1 MIRQGA
7 VWLALGLIALA
18 FIPAY
23 RTTFDLQ
30 WPNEYD
36 LYREMA
42 SARSLLQEGFGHD
55 PCYAGERIWY
65 NPLTHMALAALHR
78 ITGWSLPVTTVRG
91 GTYLNLLGPVAF
103 FLMAVVLLGRRRG
116 LLALVGYLF
125 CLGGSFPSWAA
136 ATYSPWLYPVNFAQ
150 GFFYLLILTLALWRW
165 PQPRLRWALL
175 TGLLLGITFL
185 AHTAPA
191 LLFGGVFAGYMVMRL
206 LQAPESWATLARRHL
221 PAALIL
227 AGGALLVAL
236 PFLLSIVGH
245 YGLHIR
251 NTSPNGYVPDFLGYR
266 HVPLMILRHLD
277 VPVLVAWLGL
287 VQLIRGRCP
296 PVARRILMPWL
307 ILSAAY
313 LFYSYVVV
321 GLAKLGLH
329 APMIV
334 PSFHALFYFKA
345 ALSLLFALG
354 VEQLARFLH
363 SKWGPYRLPGKAPG
377 LAILGGALALLMAL
391 LETPQYW
398 IRYDYNLARDEALMR
413 GAETNRMAVY
423 TWLEQ
428 HAGPGDVVL
437 ASDDLSLFG
446 IAPAGAKVVAV
457 DPYLSNPYVDVQQR
471 RLDRD
476 RMDVF
481 LAQGDGAAFADV
493 ASRYGVTYVMEE
505 PERPRPAPG
514 LQGDWLQEV
523 MLAGPLHLHRVL
535 AHQ

>member
-1 MIRQGA
+1 MARHWAG
-7 VWLALGLIALA
+7 WLAMGLIALA
-18 FIPAY
+18 FVPAY
-23 RTTFDLQ
+23 RATFDLQ

-65 NPLTHMALAALHR
+65 NPLTHLALAGLHR
-78 ITGWSLPVTTVRG
+78 LTGWTLPVTTVRG
-91 GTYLNLLGPVAF
+91 GVYLNLLGPIAF

-116 LLALVGYLF
+116 LLALIGYLF

-150 GFFYLLILTLALWRW
+150 GFFYMLILMLALWGW
-165 PQPRLRWALL
+165 PHTSLRWALL
-175 TGLLLGITFL
+175 AGLLWGTTFL

-191 LLFGGVFAGYMVMRL
+191 ILFGGVLACYVVSRV
-206 LQAPESWATLARRHL
+206 LQAPESWPTLARRHL
-221 PAALIL
+221 PALSL
-227 AGGALLVAL
+227 LGGGALLVTL
-236 PFLLSIVGH
+236 PFVLSIVGY

-251 NTSPNGYVPDFLGYR
+251 NPSPNGYVPDFLGYR

-277 VPVLVAWLGL
+277 VPVLVGWWGL

-296 PVARRILMPWL
+296 PVARRILLPWL

-313 LFYSYVVV
+313 LFYGYVVV
-321 GLAKLGLH
+321 GLSKLGVH
-329 APMIV
+329 APMMV

-354 VEQLARFLH
+354 VEQLARFLR
-363 SKWGPYRLPGKAPG
+363 SKWAHVRWPVAAPG
-377 LAILGGALALLMAL
+377 PALLGGALALLIAL
-391 LETPQYW
+391 LETPHYW

-413 GAETNRMAVY
+413 GAETNRIAVY

-457 DPYLSNPYVDVQQR
+457 DPYLSSPYVDVQQR
-471 RLDRD
+471 RTDRN
-476 RMDVF
+476 RMDVL
-481 LAQGDGAAFADV
+481 LAHGDGAAFEAL
-493 ASRYGVTYVMEE
+493 AARYGVTYVMEE
-505 PERPRPAPG
+505 PDRPRPAPG
-514 LQGDWLQEV
+514 LQGRCLEEV
-523 MLAGPLHLHRVL
+523 MVSGPLHLHRVL

>member
-1 MIRQGA
+1 MARHWAG
-7 VWLALGLIALA
+7 WLAVGLIALA
-18 FIPAY
+18 FVPAY
-23 RTTFDLQ
+23 RATCDLQ

-42 SARSLLQEGFGHD
+42 SARCLLQEGFGHD

-78 ITGWSLPVTTVRG
+78 ITGWTLPVTTVRG

-125 CLGGSFPSWAA
+125 CLAGSFPSWAA

-150 GFFYLLILTLALWRW
+150 GFFYLLILMLALWGW
-165 PQPRLRWALL
+165 PRSRLRWALL
-175 TGLLLGITFL
+175 TGLLLGTTFL

-191 LLFGGVFAGYMVMRL
+191 MLFGGVFASYMVIRL

-221 PAALIL
+221 LAAFIL

-236 PFLLSIVGH
+236 PFLFSIVGH
-245 YGLHIR
+245 YELHIR
-251 NTSPNGYVPDFLGYR
+251 NPSPNGYVPDFLGYS
-266 HVPLMILRHLD
+266 HLPLMILRHVD
-277 VPVLVAWLGL
+277 VSVLVAWLGL

-313 LFYSYVVV
+313 LLYGYVVV
-321 GLAKLGLH
+321 GLAKLGVH
-329 APMIV
+329 AHMIV

-354 VEQLARFLH
+354 VEQLARFLR
-363 SKWGPYRLPGKAPG
+363 SQWERQGVPVTAPRLS
-377 LAILGGALALLMAL
+377 ILVGALALLIAL
-391 LETPQYW
+391 LEAPQYW
-398 IRYDYNLARDEALMR
+398 IRYDYNQARDEALMR
-413 GAETNRMAVY
+413 GAETNRIAVY

-428 HAGPGDVVL
+428 HGRAEDVVL

-457 DPYLSNPYVDVQQR
+457 DPYLSSPYVDVRQR

-493 ASRYGVTYVMEE
+493 ATRYGVTYVVEE

-514 LQGDWLQEV
+514 LQGDWLEEV
-523 MLAGPLHLHRVL
+523 TAAGPLHLHRVL